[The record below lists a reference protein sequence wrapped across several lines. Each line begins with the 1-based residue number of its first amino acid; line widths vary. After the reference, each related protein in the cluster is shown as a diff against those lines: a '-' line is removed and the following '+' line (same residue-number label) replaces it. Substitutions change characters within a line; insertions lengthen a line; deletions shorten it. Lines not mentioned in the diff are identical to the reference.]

1 MNAKRIFALVLSL
14 LMVMASFT
22 AVMSVSADEDKFAPT
37 NEEKTQ
43 MYVGDQGD
51 PLGGFGKGASFG
63 AMVVVPEGKRLT
75 QINFHALA
83 TYNNNQNQIM
93 FQVFQWD
100 TDYATSVKGGAL
112 AQVTIVPRFLLL
124 PTINARACRAPSVFF
139 NASKFKLPSGFVTSL
154 MRPNASESDSA
165 VTGSCSLLLFS
176 WLFAI
181 ILKSSLI

>member
-83 TYNNNQNQIM
+83 TYNNNQNQSN
-93 FQVFQWD
+93 QNNSQNN
-100 TDYATSVKGGAL
+100 S
-112 AQVTIVPRFLLL
+112 R
-124 PTINARACRAPSVFF
+124 NSR
-139 NASKFKLPSGFVTSL
+139 
-154 MRPNASESDSA
+154 
-165 VTGSCSLLLFS
+165 
-176 WLFAI
+176 
-181 ILKSSLI
+181 